1 MGTYEVLKG
10 RTVAR
15 PVVYRSD
22 AALVRVSLSCAI
34 MEPTA
39 IFPVYVEDEVD
50 SGPRPMWRSLRS
62 KLISCPVSPSYLVP
76 SEQRLVHRSPRSM
89 AHLQGHTRATGGGAA
104 ERRAHV
110 ERHPSP
116 APRPTTTPL
125 SGAELDGTRPFDESN
140 RSSSGRSGFLLT
152 RSSLARRSLAGP
164 LAPRRTP
171 KPPAHLRV
179 CPHSLPVCAGAP
191 PASTAYDSGSP
202 SSFDSPL

>member
-1 MGTYEVLKG
+1 MTPICWCSSVPASAVRATPGQALAATPAKPPVAPRSRLMGTYEVLEG

-22 AALVRVSLSCAI
+22 AASVRVSLSCAI

-50 SGPRPMWRSLRS
+50 SGSSPMWRSLRS

-76 SEQRLVHRSPRSM
+76 SEQRLVHRSPRRM

-116 APRPTTTPL
+116 AP
-125 SGAELDGTRPFDESN
+125 
-140 RSSSGRSGFLLT
+140 
-152 RSSLARRSLAGP
+152 
-164 LAPRRTP
+164 
-171 KPPAHLRV
+171 PPH
-179 CPHSLPVCAGAP
+179 H
-191 PASTAYDSGSP
+191 D
-202 SSFDSPL
+202 SSFWCRTGRDPPV